1 VGREVARAFREE
13 LPSILDAFRGNIMGT
28 VEARIAA
35 SHAADGGRGAVQDT
49 RLRDFSSLR
58 PPTFEGVKNPLVSQR
73 WVHEME
79 NAFFTAAIPAA
90 ARVRLATST
99 LRDAARD
106 WWTGLGDSLTLPVRD
121 ALTWEQFLERFRR
134 EFVPVVEVERLD

>member
-1 VGREVARAFREE
+1 MVVLRNGSSTEPSSGDDDMEGRIATLVGREVARAFREE

-99 LRDAARD
+99 
-106 WWTGLGDSLTLPVRD
+106 
-121 ALTWEQFLERFRR
+121 
-134 EFVPVVEVERLD
+134 